1 MKSIT
6 KNDLN
11 KLKEALDTIESKS
24 AILNDK
30 TFCIDD
36 AHMDNVCLEMKD
48 ISTQTDINATSI
60 IVEYLDSGVSE
71 TIEIDQ
77 RGRIWLDNNTN
88 EYGNLYSDDCLDLYN
103 AGKAIKQWWTTLP
116 EK

>member
-11 KLKEALDTIESKS
+11 KLKETLETIESKS

-30 TFCIDD
+30 TFRVDD
-36 AHMDNVCLEMKD
+36 IYLEMKE
-48 ISTQTDINATSI
+48 IPTQANIDATSI
-60 IVEYLDSGVSE
+60 IVEYLDSGISE

-77 RGRIWLDNNTN
+77 LGRIWLDNNTN
-88 EYGNLYSDDCLDLYN
+88 EYGNLYSDDCLDLYH
-103 AGKAIKQWWTTLP
+103 AGKIIKQWWNAQP